1 MPRRALGTMLFVV
14 LLGVLTAQAQQQAL
28 GDYLDVYIAQV
39 KPEKRAEF
47 DAINAK
53 MVAANRQN
61 NGDIWLAMETMYGPG
76 NRVSFISTRNSYA
89 EAEAG
94 EAKFDQALAK
104 AFGKAA
110 ADKLMQDYNQC
121 LASFRTEIRR
131 RRWDLSSN
139 APTDPA
145 AYAKLIAATRYLR
158 TATIHVRPGGSLA
171 FEALEK
177 ELKVAREKANP
188 PQTVFVSQAVAGQ
201 QGAVYYVT
209 TLASSLAAF
218 DSMPSTQQLL
228 GDEGYARLM
237 KTSAETTSEMEVVI
251 NHFLPELSNP
261 PEQIV
266 ALAPDYWRP
275 KTVAAKAAKSAKQP
289 AVNAAETGK
298 MGNKDKQ

>member
-14 LLGVLTAQAQQQAL
+14 VLGVLAAQAQQAV

-47 DAINAK
+47 DAINTK

-61 NGDIWLAMETMYGPG
+61 HGDIWLAMETMYGPG
-76 NRVSFISTRNSYA
+76 NRVTFVSSRNSYA
-89 EAEAG
+89 DAETGSAM
-94 EAKFDQALAK
+94 FDQAMSK

-110 ADKLMQDYNQC
+110 ADKMAQDMNQC
-121 LASFRTEIRR
+121 LVSWRTEIRR

-145 AYAKLIAATRYLR
+145 AYARLIASSRYLR
-158 TATIHVRPGGSLA
+158 TAAIHVKPGQALA

-201 QGAVYYVT
+201 DGTVYYVT
-209 TLASSLAAF
+209 TLANSLAAF
-218 DSMPSTQQLL
+218 DTLPSTQQLL
-228 GDEGYARLM
+228 GDEGYARLL

-266 ALAPDYWRP
+266 SLAPDFWKP
-275 KTVAAKAAKSAKQP
+275 KTAVANAAKSAKHP

-298 MGNKDKQ
+298 MSNKNKQ